1 MLALCIAVTRL
12 LEKGKATMGQITMA
26 KAWCSLRGREVVA
39 LA

>member
-1 MLALCIAVTRL
+1 MG
-12 LEKGKATMGQITMA
+12 EGKASMGQVTLA